1 MTSALFIITTT
12 MDVNEFSKFIL
23 QIEKLRKLDCL
34 KSVPL
39 KRLLERLN
47 NILRSQLHCK
57 LLNNTPISTS
67 SFFAI
72 SGSGEIIYSTYLIHK
87 NDSLE
92 LFRICSTKLIS
103 NPCTPQ
109 LFVNGFAIL

>member
-12 MDVNEFSKFIL
+12 MDANEFSKFIL

-47 NILRSQLHCK
+47 NIRRSQLHCK

-67 SFFAI
+67 AVFPFLAAARS
-72 SGSGEIIYSTYLIHK
+72 YSTYLIHK

-103 NPCTPQ
+103 NPCTPP